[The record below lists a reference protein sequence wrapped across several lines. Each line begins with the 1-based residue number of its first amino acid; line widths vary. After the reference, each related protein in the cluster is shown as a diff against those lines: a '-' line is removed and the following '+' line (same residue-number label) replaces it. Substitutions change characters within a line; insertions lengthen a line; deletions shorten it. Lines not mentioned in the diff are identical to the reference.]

1 MRLAEEKLLQ
11 AVGATVM
18 KFKHKR
24 FKDSIYSALC
34 GLADAWRSERNM
46 RFHTAAAAAAVA
58 AGVYFR
64 LTGSEWLFLF
74 SAIFLVMTMEMLNT
88 ALERVV
94 DLFTREYHPLARLAK
109 MQPPALR
116 CWQLFMPSSS
126 VFYLWP
132 SGTGEL

>member
-1 MRLAEEKLLQ
+1 
-11 AVGATVM
+11 
-18 KFKHKR
+18 
-24 FKDSIYSALC
+24 
-34 GLADAWRSERNM
+34 M

-109 MQPPALR
+109 NAAAGAALLAAVYAIIVG
-116 CWQLFMPSSS
+116 LFIFGPQILESFN
-126 VFYLWP
+126 VF
-132 SGTGEL
+132 